1 MRAGH
6 GVKERQD
13 IQQKSAL
20 TIGSLRRL
28 KSVHLPIKT
37 DECGK
42 TRTAFTN
49 FSNLSPTLGP
59 GIFHPPVPKPSTPS
73 YNRDQFLSALAH
85 AKGVSVSSA
94 QPPSP
99 LQSVATLYRDHHGWL
114 HGWLRKRLG
123 DREQAADIAQ
133 DTFLRLLLGGRLPSL
148 DEGRSYLAQ
157 IARNL
162 VIDQW
167 RRQRIE
173 RAYLDSIAHLPE
185 PESPSLETRAIVI
198 ETLLQI
204 DAMLDAMPAKVREA
218 FLLSQFEGL
227 TYPQVAERLQ
237 VSVSSVQKYMQRA
250 ISACYQ
256 VLYAE

>member
-1 MRAGH
+1 
-6 GVKERQD
+6 
-13 IQQKSAL
+13 
-20 TIGSLRRL
+20 
-28 KSVHLPIKT
+28 
-37 DECGK
+37 
-42 TRTAFTN
+42 
-49 FSNLSPTLGP
+49 
-59 GIFHPPVPKPSTPS
+59 
-73 YNRDQFLSALAH
+73 
-85 AKGVSVSSA
+85 VSSA

-185 PESPSLETRAIVI
+185 PESPSLETRAMVI

>member
-1 MRAGH
+1 M
-6 GVKERQD
+6 
-13 IQQKSAL
+13 S
-20 TIGSLRRL
+20 
-28 KSVHLPIKT
+28 
-37 DECGK
+37 
-42 TRTAFTN
+42 TAF
-49 FSNLSPTLGP
+49 PD
-59 GIFHPPVPKPSTPS
+59 V
-73 YNRDQFLSALAH
+73 
-85 AKGVSVSSA
+85 
-94 QPPSP
+94 PPSQD
-99 LQSVATLYRDHHGWL
+99 LHDLYRDHHGWL
-114 HGWLRKRLG
+114 NGWLRKRLG
-123 DREQAADIAQ
+123 DRERAADIAQ
-133 DTFLRLLLGGRLPSL
+133 DTFLRLLVTRRLPEL
-148 DEGRSYLAQ
+148 GEGRRYLAQ

-173 RAYLDSIAHLPE
+173 QAYLANLAALPE
-185 PESPSLETRAIVI
+185 PEMPSLETRAMII

-227 TYPQVAERLQ
+227 TYPQIAERLQ

>member
-1 MRAGH
+1 M
-6 GVKERQD
+6 
-13 IQQKSAL
+13 
-20 TIGSLRRL
+20 
-28 KSVHLPIKT
+28 
-37 DECGK
+37 
-42 TRTAFTN
+42 
-49 FSNLSPTLGP
+49 
-59 GIFHPPVPKPSTPS
+59 
-73 YNRDQFLSALAH
+73 
-85 AKGVSVSSA
+85 SSA

-133 DTFLRLLLGGRLPSL
+133 DTFLRLLLGGRLPSF

-173 RAYLDSIAHLPE
+173 RAYLDSITHLPE
-185 PESPSLETRAIVI
+185 PESPSLETRAMVI
-198 ETLLQI
+198 ETLLHI

-250 ISACYQ
+250 ITACYQ

>member
-1 MRAGH
+1 M
-6 GVKERQD
+6 
-13 IQQKSAL
+13 
-20 TIGSLRRL
+20 
-28 KSVHLPIKT
+28 
-37 DECGK
+37 
-42 TRTAFTN
+42 
-49 FSNLSPTLGP
+49 
-59 GIFHPPVPKPSTPS
+59 
-73 YNRDQFLSALAH
+73 AH
-85 AKGVSVSSA
+85 AKGVLVSSA
-94 QPPSP
+94 PPRSS
-99 LQSVATLYRDHHGWL
+99 LQSIDTLYRDHHGWL

-133 DTFLRLLLGGRLPSL
+133 DTFLRLLLSGRLPSI

-173 RAYLDSIAHLPE
+173 RAYLESIAHLAE
-185 PESPSLETRAIVI
+185 PESPSLETRALVV

-204 DAMLDAMPAKVREA
+204 DAMLDAMPARVREA

-227 TYPQVAERLQ
+227 TYPQIAERLQ
-237 VSVSSVQKYMQRA
+237 ISVSSVQKYMLRA
-250 ISACYQ
+250 ITACYQ

>member
-1 MRAGH
+1 MS
-6 GVKERQD
+6 
-13 IQQKSAL
+13 SA
-20 TIGSLRRL
+20 
-28 KSVHLPIKT
+28 
-37 DECGK
+37 
-42 TRTAFTN
+42 
-49 FSNLSPTLGP
+49 
-59 GIFHPPVPKPSTPS
+59 PPPSTS
-73 YNRDQFLSALAH
+73 
-85 AKGVSVSSA
+85 
-94 QPPSP
+94 
-99 LQSVATLYRDHHGWL
+99 QSIDSLYRDHHGWL

-133 DTFLRLLLGGRLPSL
+133 DTFLRLLLSGRLPSI

-173 RAYLDSIAHLPE
+173 QAYLDSIGHLSE
-185 PESPSLETRAIVI
+185 PESPSLETRAMVI

-204 DAMLDAMPAKVREA
+204 DAMLDAMPGKVREA

-227 TYPQVAERLQ
+227 TYPQIAERLQ
-237 VSVSSVQKYMQRA
+237 ISVSSVQKYMLRA
-250 ISACYQ
+250 IAACYQ

>member
-1 MRAGH
+1 M
-6 GVKERQD
+6 
-13 IQQKSAL
+13 
-20 TIGSLRRL
+20 
-28 KSVHLPIKT
+28 
-37 DECGK
+37 
-42 TRTAFTN
+42 
-49 FSNLSPTLGP
+49 
-59 GIFHPPVPKPSTPS
+59 
-73 YNRDQFLSALAH
+73 
-85 AKGVSVSSA
+85 SSA

-148 DEGRSYLAQ
+148 DESRSYLAQ

-185 PESPSLETRAIVI
+185 PESPSLETRAMVI

>member
-1 MRAGH
+1 M
-6 GVKERQD
+6 
-13 IQQKSAL
+13 
-20 TIGSLRRL
+20 
-28 KSVHLPIKT
+28 
-37 DECGK
+37 
-42 TRTAFTN
+42 
-49 FSNLSPTLGP
+49 
-59 GIFHPPVPKPSTPS
+59 
-73 YNRDQFLSALAH
+73 
-85 AKGVSVSSA
+85 SSA

-99 LQSVATLYRDHHGWL
+99 LQRVDTLYRDHHGWL

-133 DTFLRLLLGGRLPSL
+133 DTFLRLLLSGRLPSL

-173 RAYLDSIAHLPE
+173 RAYLDSIALLPE
-185 PESPSLETRAIVI
+185 PASPSLETRAMVI

-227 TYPQVAERLQ
+227 SYPQVAERLQ

-250 ISACYQ
+250 IAACYQ